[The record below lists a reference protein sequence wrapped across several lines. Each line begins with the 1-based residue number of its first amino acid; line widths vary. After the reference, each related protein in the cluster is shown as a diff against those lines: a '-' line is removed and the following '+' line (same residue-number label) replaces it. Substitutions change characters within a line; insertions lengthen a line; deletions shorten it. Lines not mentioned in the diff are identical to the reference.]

1 MQLQCPRC
9 GQPVHGEDL
18 DLSRGVG
25 VCRPCGEIVPFPS
38 PPDAA
43 LAVTPFSPTTGRVYR
58 PASYALVE
66 RTTDVAG
73 APVWEGVLPPNR
85 LVAVPL
91 LFFCLVWDT
100 FMVVWYAIAFSSRVW
115 IMAAFGVL
123 HLAAGV
129 FLTHKAIVTLLN
141 TRRLAIGRGTVT
153 WRSGPVPDRG
163 NVALPIERVVGF
175 SPRVTQGKTTTYSVA
190 MNLDDGSFRDL
201 DVLASDAASA
211 EYAAA
216 TFQDALAAAKEIP
229 ADGPYRG

>member
-9 GQPVHGEDL
+9 GQAVPGEDL

-25 VCRPCGEIVPFPS
+25 VCRPCGEIVPFPATS
-38 PPDAA
+38 AGA
-43 LAVTPFSPTTGRVYR
+43 FAVTPFSPTTGRVYR
-58 PASYALVE
+58 PASYGLVE
-66 RTTDVAG
+66 RTSGDAG

-85 LVAVPL
+85 VAAVPL

-100 FMVVWYAIAFSSRVW
+100 FMVVWYGIAFSSRMW
-115 IMAAFGVL
+115 IMAVFGVL
-123 HLAAGV
+123 HLGAGV

-153 WRSGPVPDRG
+153 WRSAPVPDRG
-163 NVALPIERVVGF
+163 NVALPLERVVGF
-175 SPRVTQGKTTTYSVA
+175 SPRVTQGKSTTYSVA
-190 MNLDDGSFRDL
+190 MNLDDGSFREL

-216 TFQDALAAAKEIP
+216 TFQDALTAAKQVEP
-229 ADGPYRG
+229 DGPYRG